1 MIFKSLDQQ
10 LNWFLAIG
18 VDQFNFSILTD
29 RGMLNHDRPR
39 SAEEV
44 LRSAGWGWSKNT
56 RGSNIYIRPARSFS
70 FPVVMFDDLDRLK
83 IDKICKKYSCLAI
96 ETSKNNYQVWIST
109 TLSLGEAQ
117 RAAVQTAI
125 ANLIGA
131 DPGSTSGEHFGR
143 AAGFRNQKPG
153 RGGFLVSVRSSRR
166 DLHALD
172 PTPYLVSP
180 SPTGGRVPSSRL
192 IPRHHHHPADG
203 DQSAV
208 EFRFAL
214 ARLRVGDQPHE
225 IAKKI
230 ASRALDR
237 GKRRTAAD
245 CEAYAVSTVKKAAAY
260 V

>member
-1 MIFKSLDQQ
+1 MSFESLNQQ
-10 LNWFLAIG
+10 LDWFLAIG

-39 SAEEV
+39 NAEEV
-44 LRSAGWGWSKNT
+44 LRSAGWAWLKNT

-83 IDKICKKYSCLAI
+83 IDKICKKYSCLAV
-96 ETSKNNYQVWIST
+96 ETSKNNFQAWIST

-143 AAGFRNQKPG
+143 AAGFKNQKNG
-153 RGGFLVSVRSSRR
+153 RGGFLVGVRSSRR
-166 DLHALD
+166 DLPALD
-172 PTPYLVSP
+172 PTPYLLSP
-180 SPTGGRVPSSRL
+180 SPSGGGVPFTKPLETRPMAVGGDESS
-192 IPRHHHHPADG
+192 A
-203 DQSAV
+203 

-214 ARLRVGDQPHE
+214 ARLAAGDSEPE
-225 IAKKI
+225 II
-230 ASRALDR
+230 ANIAARSHRR
-237 GKRRTAAD
+237 GKRRSHDA
-245 CEAYAVSTVKKAAAY
+245 CHEYAKKTVEKARKFL
-260 V
+260 